1 MANDFINTER
11 ELRRITNISQPVI
24 NVENNSPR
32 DIPEGDL
39 RFTHLGKNLILNKK
53 HKGLLWKSNF
63 SADGNQYV
71 DKSLIAEELKFTR
84 KFTDYKFFKHNF
96 YDDIG
101 TYEHY
106 IPWGETTEGAVAST
120 SVDRFTGY
128 LMPYDMTLHKIV
140 FRLKIQSGSI
150 DANANIVV
158 KLGKIDSGDSTEDSV
173 ATATYDPASL
183 AALTPFTVNRTDFNA
198 STKIEAGD
206 LAFITVDASADIAG
220 GVEWWITSVW
230 ETEIIL

>member
-1 MANDFINTER
+1 MVTER
-11 ELRRITNISQPVI
+11 ELRRIANNSQSVI

-32 DIPEGDL
+32 NIPEGDL
-39 RFTHLGKNLILNKK
+39 RFTHSGKDLVLNKK
-53 HKGLLWKSNF
+53 HKGLLWKSKF
-63 SADGNQYV
+63 STDGNLYV
-71 DKSLIAEELKFTR
+71 DKALIAEELKFTR

-96 YDDIG
+96 YDDIN
-101 TYEHY
+101 TDEHY

-120 SVDRFTGY
+120 DVDRFTGY
-128 LMPYDMTLHKIV
+128 LAPYDMTLHKIV
-140 FRLKIQSGSI
+140 FRLKIQSGSL

-183 AALTPFTVNRTDFNA
+183 AVLTPFTVNRTDFDA

-206 LAFITVDASADIAG
+206 LAFITVDASADIADG
-220 GVEWWITSVW
+220 LHWWITSVW
-230 ETEIIL
+230 ETEITI